1 MKLRIRRNLMRS
13 TFFSLLAAFFAIS
26 AAGQAQ
32 ARLSLPK
39 AGVNPS
45 RVVMQNADAST
56 VAQLIAAQD
65 AINIARET
73 VGAYRKAGDKDATK
87 VALKDLR
94 SKQRERDQ
102 FVRKTISGSDD
113 LKAALRSETK
123 AAKVAAAKNRAA
135 RRKDVGDRITAA
147 ASADQ
152 QASLEANKQAIGVV
166 LANIRAAREGG
177 ATKADTQDLRKQL
190 AGLQKSQKQVVGEV
204 LKANGALSAA
214 LNSEAKGRAR
224 EARRSVKGQG
234 KNRRNVRQRRAPKKS

>member
-1 MKLRIRRNLMRS
+1 MKS
-13 TFFSLLAAFFAIS
+13 TFFSLLAAVFAIS

-73 VGAYRKAGDKDATK
+73 VGAYKKAGDKDATK
-87 VALKDLR
+87 AALKDLR
-94 SKQRERDQ
+94 SKQRERDR

-214 LNSEAKGRAR
+214 LKSEAKGRAR